1 MASSLSAQLAQIAST
16 STNPLDLKAQQVAH
30 SKSLIFDHKT
40 AKSQDFHTIYEICY
54 EGFHELCQLDTRFT
68 EFERTIFSQHSKTED
83 RSEMTAAQNK
93 DLDAVLE
100 SFIALVGGRLQ
111 LTPAIKALDWLV
123 RRFR

>member
-30 SKSLIFDHKT
+30 SKSLIFDSKT
-40 AKSQDFHTIYEICY
+40 AKSQDFHTVYEICH
-54 EGFHELCQLDTRFT
+54 EGFRELCQLDTRFT
-68 EFERTIFSQHSKTED
+68 EFDRTIFSPHSKTED

-100 SFIALVGGRLQ
+100 SFMALVGGRLQ
-111 LTPAIKALDWLV
+111 LTPAIAALDWLV